1 MNKIRIIFLSLAL
14 ILAPLSVESNSHP
27 AYAINNESEIDLSI
41 DEAIQNS
48 TKEVKTPHV
57 EDIKVMTPNAN
68 KELKNQVVQDTNNEL
83 KFTIKKF
90 LFAMLGVALSS
101 VIIFLVLTVMN
112 KMTFMQ
118 NLKAMNKEEE
128 DESLIKDEIVIPS
141 GENDALKIF
150 FEKTR

>member
-118 NLKAMNKEEE
+118 NLKAMNKEE

>member
-83 KFTIKKF
+83 RFTIKKF

-118 NLKAMNKEEE
+118 NLKAMNKEE

>member
-48 TKEVKTPHV
+48 SKEVKTPHV

-118 NLKAMNKEEE
+118 NLKAMNKEE

>member
-14 ILAPLSVESNSHP
+14 ILAPLSVETNSHP

-118 NLKAMNKEEE
+118 NLKAMNKEE

>member
-14 ILAPLSVESNSHP
+14 ILAPLSVESNSHS

-118 NLKAMNKEEE
+118 NLKAMNKEE

>member
-112 KMTFMQ
+112 KMTFMK
-118 NLKAMNKEEE
+118 NLKKKKKEE

>member
-101 VIIFLVLTVMN
+101 VIIFLVLTVLN
-112 KMTFMQ
+112 KITFMQ
-118 NLKAMNKEEE
+118 NLKAMNKEE

>member
-112 KMTFMQ
+112 KMAFMQ
-118 NLKAMNKEEE
+118 NLKAMNKEE

-150 FEKTR
+150 LEKTR

>member
-41 DEAIQNS
+41 NEAIQNS

-118 NLKAMNKEEE
+118 NLKAMNKEE

>member
-1 MNKIRIIFLSLAL
+1 MNKIRIISSSLAL
-14 ILAPLSVESNSHP
+14 ILAPFSVESNSHP
-27 AYAINNESEIDLSI
+27 PHAINNESEIDLSI

-118 NLKAMNKEEE
+118 NLKAMNKEE

>member
-1 MNKIRIIFLSLAL
+1 MLSLEL

-41 DEAIQNS
+41 DEAIQNA

-118 NLKAMNKEEE
+118 NLKAMNKEE

>member
-1 MNKIRIIFLSLAL
+1 MNKIRTIFLSLAL

-118 NLKAMNKEEE
+118 NLKAMNKEE
-128 DESLIKDEIVIPS
+128 DELLIKDEIVIPS

>member
-27 AYAINNESEIDLSI
+27 AYAINNESESDLSI

-118 NLKAMNKEEE
+118 NLKAMNKEE

>member
-118 NLKAMNKEEE
+118 NLKAMNKEE
-128 DESLIKDEIVIPS
+128 DELLIKDEIVIPS

>member
-118 NLKAMNKEEE
+118 NLKAMNKVE